1 MSTQTRE
8 RPMSRDERGATDSIV
23 LEVTG
28 LNVDIR
34 TPAGVVRAVSGVGF
48 TATAGQTLALLG
60 ESGCGKSMT
69 AKAVAGQLDAVAHV
83 EGGTVML
90 NGEDLNRI
98 TARRRRAISGV
109 ELGIVFQDALTA
121 LNPVYTVGTQLGEAF
136 RIHRGL
142 NAKKARAEAIE
153 LMRRVGIPEPE
164 SRVDAYPHQFSG
176 GMRQRILI
184 AMAVALG
191 PRLLIADEPTTALD
205 VTVQAQIMEL
215 LRRLRAEENMAVVL
229 ITHDLAV
236 VAEEADTVCVMYAGT
251 VVEQG
256 PVETVFAAPTHPYT
270 KGLLDSVPTGAERG
284 GDLNSIPGSPPE
296 LKDIPAGCVYQ
307 ERCPLARELCRAQR
321 PAIRR
326 TAPGQFAACHFSEEL
341 VEANAAAATPAAH
354 AATGVAAG
362 TEPVTA
368 PTTEPEVRA

>member
-1 MSTQTRE
+1 MSTMTSAPTTTRVD
-8 RPMSRDERGATDSIV
+8 PGTTV
-23 LEVTG
+23 LEVSG

-34 TPAGVVRAVSGVGF
+34 TPAGTVRAVSEVGF
-48 TATAGQTLALLG
+48 TASAGQTLALLG

-83 EGGTVML
+83 EGGAVML
-90 NGEDLNRI
+90 NGEDLTRI
-98 TARRRRAISGV
+98 SARRRRAISGV
-109 ELGIVFQDALTA
+109 DLGIVFQDALTA

-142 NAKKARAEAIE
+142 SARAARVEAIE

-191 PRLLIADEPTTALD
+191 PSLLIADEPTTALD

-256 PVETVFAAPTHPYT
+256 PVDRVFATPTHPYT
-270 KGLLDSVPTGAERG
+270 KGLLDSVPTGSERG

-296 LKDIPAGCVYQ
+296 LKDIPPGCVYQ
-307 ERCPLARELCRAQR
+307 DRCPLARALCRAQR
-321 PAIRR
+321 PDLRE
-326 TAPGQFAACHFSEEL
+326 TTPGQFAACHFSEEL
-341 VEANAAAATPAAH
+341 LAAH
-354 AATGVAAG
+354 APAVTPTDTTATEA
-362 TEPVTA
+362 
-368 PTTEPEVRA
+368 RS